1 MRERRYSPRPLAWA
15 SGRVV
20 DAYAVAGGHEWAR
33 IWLVPAAGALAVLL
47 LFAALFR
54 APQAAAARRER

>member
-1 MRERRYSPRPLAWA
+1 
-15 SGRVV
+15 VV
-20 DAYAVAGGHEWAR
+20 DAYAVGGGHEWAR

-54 APQAAAARRER
+54 APQAVAAGRGPAQH